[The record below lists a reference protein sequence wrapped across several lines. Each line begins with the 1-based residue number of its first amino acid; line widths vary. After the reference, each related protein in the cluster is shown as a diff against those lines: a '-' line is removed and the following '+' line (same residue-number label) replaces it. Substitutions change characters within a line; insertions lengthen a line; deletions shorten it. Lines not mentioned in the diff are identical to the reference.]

1 MYINL
6 FAVVR
11 KTKVEFSQSTVNFIN
26 QKYDFFALKQH

>member
-11 KTKVEFSQSTVNFIN
+11 KTKVKFSQRVVNFIN
-26 QKYDFFALKQH
+26 QKYDSFALEQH